1 MNGTGCGVK
10 GIKNWIVN
18 HKKEAG
24 YLGEFSVLE
33 GSNKNA
39 LHIYGAF
46 FVIITRDLATAPLR
60 DIGLGA
66 SGKSV
71 QRYRAKFVMKR
82 DRLKQGMSTTQ

>member
-1 MNGTGCGVK
+1 LDSK
-10 GIKNWIVN
+10 SQKRSRF
-18 HKKEAG
+18 
-24 YLGEFSVLE
+24 LGEFCVLE

-39 LHIYGAF
+39 LQIHGAF

-60 DIGLGA
+60 DVGLGA

-82 DRLKQGMSTTQ
+82 ERLKQGMSTTQ